1 MKWSVR
7 PSVRPSVC
15 PGVFLELYHWFFLNF
30 GMMLE
35 THMKFCVTEPDFLE
49 KIFLPKTLG
58 KWVKNGPKTGFF
70 EYIEKFCH

>member
-1 MKWSVR
+1 
-7 PSVRPSVC
+7 
-15 PGVFLELYHWFFLNF
+15 
-30 GMMLE
+30 MLE